1 MQADV
6 PSQARPRRAETK
18 HQEAQDAGCKGD
30 FFLLDF
36 SGFFFNV
43 SAGCEPQ
50 RFSDV
55 VAGLELEVQ
64 E

>member
-18 HQEAQDAGCKGD
+18 QKKPRMLDARGICSVR
-30 FFLLDF
+30 FFRVF
-36 SGFFFNV
+36 YV

-50 RFSDV
+50 RFSAV
-55 VAGLELEVQ
+55 VAGLEPEVQ